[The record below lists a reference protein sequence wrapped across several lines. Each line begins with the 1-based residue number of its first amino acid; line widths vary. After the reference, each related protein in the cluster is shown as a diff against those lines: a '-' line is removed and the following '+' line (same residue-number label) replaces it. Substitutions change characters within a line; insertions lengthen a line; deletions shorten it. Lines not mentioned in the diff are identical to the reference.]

1 MIKAR
6 VFDKQSSGY
15 AEAELEFHE
24 ETLTLHTKE
33 KRHDYALAEI
43 SFSDRLGNMPRS
55 LYLPDGRVCETQ
67 QNDAIDVELK
77 QRKLLRTAGFIHHLE
92 SKSIYILPAIAVTV
106 LLVFAFLKYI
116 LPYSAEKIAY
126 AIPQDIA
133 SQIGTGTLKTL
144 DKLVLEPSAL
154 GPYKKKEITAAFNT
168 MADQLIDLPPLNL
181 QFRSAKSIGPNAFA
195 LPDGTIVMTDQ
206 LVILSTNNEE
216 LLSILAHEIG
226 HIKNRHAI
234 RMVLQ
239 NSAMLLV
246 LTTLTGDATSASSI
260 VSTLPTLLIESA
272 FSRDLES
279 EADDY
284 AMDVMKKAD
293 IPLHYFADIMQR
305 LSMGRAED
313 ETGEYFSSHPIT
325 RSRIAKFRE

>member
-6 VFDKQSSGY
+6 IFNTQSSAY
-15 AEAELEFHE
+15 VDAQLEFHQ
-24 ETLTLHTKE
+24 ETLVLHTKE
-33 KRHDYALAEI
+33 ETKEYPLVEI

-55 LYLPDGRVCETQ
+55 LYLPDGRVCESGE
-67 QNDAIDVELK
+67 NDAIDAQLK
-77 QRKLLRTAGFIHHLE
+77 ERKLLKKAALIHHLE
-92 SKSIYILPAIAVTV
+92 SRSVYILPAIAITV
-106 LLVFAFLKYI
+106 LVVFLFLKYI

-126 AIPQDIA
+126 AIPQSIA
-133 SQIGTGTLKTL
+133 SQIGTGTLKTMDRL
-144 DKLVLEPSAL
+144 ILEPSEL
-154 GPYKKKEITAAFNT
+154 DKQKKEEISTAFKK
-168 MADQLIDLPPLNL
+168 MALHLKDLPPLDL
-181 QFRSAKSIGPNAFA
+181 QFRSAKKIGPNAFA

-206 LVILSTNNEE
+206 LVMLSENNQE

-226 HIKNRHAI
+226 HVKNRHAI

-239 NSAMLLV
+239 DSAMLLV

-284 AMDVMKKAD
+284 AMEVMQKAE
-293 IPLHYFADIMQR
+293 IPLHCFADIMQR
-305 LSMGRAED
+305 LSMGRSED
-313 ETGEYFSSHPIT
+313 ETGEYFSSHPMT
-325 RSRIAKFRE
+325 SSRISKFTE

>member
-6 VFDKQSSGY
+6 LFDKQSSAY
-15 AEAELEFHE
+15 IDAELEFYE
-24 ETLTLHTKE
+24 ETLRLHTKE
-33 KRHDYALAEI
+33 ETHKYTLAEI

-55 LYLPDGRVCETQ
+55 LYFPDGSVCETLD
-67 QNDAIDVELK
+67 NDAIDSELK
-77 QRKLLRTAGFIHHLE
+77 KRKLLKAAGLIHHLE
-92 SKSIYILPAIAVTV
+92 SRSIYILPSIAVTV
-106 LLVFAFLKYI
+106 LLVFIFLKYA

-126 AIPQDIA
+126 AIPQNIA

-144 DKLVLEPSAL
+144 DKLVLEPSRL
-154 GPYKKKEITAAFNT
+154 GNAKKEEITAAFNT
-168 MADQLIDLPPLNL
+168 MAAQLKDLPPLSL

-206 LVILSTNNEE
+206 LVILSANNDEI
-216 LLSILAHEIG
+216 LSVLAHEIG

-284 AMDVMKKAD
+284 AMDVMRRAD
-293 IPLHYFADIMQR
+293 IPLYSFADIMQR

-313 ETGEYFSSHPIT
+313 ETGEYFSSHPMT
-325 RSRIAKFRE
+325 GSRIAKFKK

>member
-1 MIKAR
+1 MINAR
-6 VFDKQSSGY
+6 VFDKQSSAY
-15 AEAELEFHE
+15 TDAELEFHE
-24 ETLTLHTKE
+24 ESLSLHTKE
-33 KRHDYALAEI
+33 GTQEYALAEI

-55 LYLPDGRVCETQ
+55 LYLPDGKVCESQ
-67 QNDAIDVELK
+67 ENDAIDEELK
-77 QRKLLRTAGFIHHLE
+77 RRKLLKGAGLIHHLE
-92 SKSIYILPAIAVTV
+92 SSSVYILPAIAVTV
-106 LLVFAFLKYI
+106 LLVFIFLKYI

-126 AIPQDIA
+126 AIPQNIA

-144 DKLVLEPSAL
+144 DKLILEPSAL
-154 GPYKKKEITAAFNT
+154 DKGKKEEITAAFKT
-168 MADQLIDLPPLNL
+168 MALHIKDLPPLDL
-181 QFRSAKSIGPNAFA
+181 QFRSAKKIGPNAFA

-206 LVILSTNNEE
+206 LVMLSENNQE
-216 LLSILAHEIG
+216 LLSVLAHEIG

-239 NSAMLLV
+239 DSAMLLV

-284 AMDVMKKAD
+284 AMDVMRKTG
-293 IPLHYFADIMQR
+293 IPLRSFADIMQR
-305 LSMGRAED
+305 LSMGRSED

-325 RSRIAKFRE
+325 SSRIAKFKE

>member
-6 VFDKQSSGY
+6 IFDKQSSAY
-15 AEAELEFHE
+15 KDAELEFRE
-24 ETLTLHTKE
+24 ETLILHTNEGTKA
-33 KRHDYALAEI
+33 YALAEI

-55 LYLPDGRVCETQ
+55 LYLPDRRVCETQ
-67 QNDAIDVELK
+67 ENDAIDAQLK
-77 QRKLLRTAGFIHHLE
+77 RRKLLKAAGLIHHLE
-92 SKSIYILPAIAVTV
+92 SRSIYILPAIAVTV
-106 LLVFAFLKYI
+106 LVVFIFLKHI

-126 AIPQDIA
+126 AIPQSIA

-144 DKLVLEPSAL
+144 DRLVLEPSVL
-154 GPYKKKEITAAFNT
+154 DKQKKDEITTAFKT
-168 MADQLIDLPPLNL
+168 MALHIKDLPPLNL
-181 QFRSAKSIGPNAFA
+181 QFRSAKNIGPNAFA

-206 LVILSTNNEE
+206 LVMLSENNQE
-216 LLSILAHEIG
+216 LLSVLAHEIG

-239 NSAMLLV
+239 DSAMLLV
-246 LTTLTGDATSASSI
+246 LTTLTGDATSAASI

-284 AMDVMKKAD
+284 AMDVMKKAG
-293 IPLHYFADIMQR
+293 IPLHFFSDIMQR

-313 ETGEYFSSHPIT
+313 ETGEYFSSHPMT
-325 RSRIAKFRE
+325 SSRIAKFKE

>member
-6 VFDKQSSGY
+6 VFDKQSSAY
-15 AEAELEFHE
+15 LDAELEFHE
-24 ETLTLHTKE
+24 DTLSVHTKE
-33 KRHDYALAEI
+33 GTKVYALAEI

-55 LYLPDGRVCETQ
+55 LYLPNGKVCETQ
-67 QNDAIDVELK
+67 ENNAIDEQLRE
-77 QRKLLRTAGFIHHLE
+77 RKLLKTAGLIHHLE
-92 SKSIYILPAIAVTV
+92 SRSLYILPAIAVTV
-106 LLVFAFLKYI
+106 FVVFIFLKYI

-126 AIPQDIA
+126 AIPQNIA

-144 DKLVLEPSAL
+144 DKLVLAPSIL
-154 GPYKKKEITAAFNT
+154 GSEKKEEITAAFNT
-168 MADQLIDLPPLNL
+168 MALQLTELPPLDL

-206 LVILSTNNEE
+206 LVMLSENNEE
-216 LLSILAHEIG
+216 LLSVLAHEIG

-239 NSAMLLV
+239 DSAMLLV

-279 EADDY
+279 EADNY
-284 AMDVMKKAD
+284 AMDVMRKAD

-313 ETGEYFSSHPIT
+313 ETGEYFSSHPVT
-325 RSRIAKFRE
+325 RSRIAKFKQ

>member
-6 VFDKQSSGY
+6 VFDKQSSAY
-15 AEAELEFHE
+15 TDAELEFHE
-24 ETLTLHTKE
+24 ESLSLHTKE
-33 KRHDYALAEI
+33 ETKAYALSEI
-43 SFSDRLGNMPRS
+43 HFSDRLGNMPRS
-55 LYLPDGRVCETQ
+55 LYLPDGKVCESQ
-67 QNDAIDVELK
+67 ENDAIDSELK
-77 QRKLLRTAGFIHHLE
+77 KRKLLKTAGLIHHLE
-92 SKSIYILPAIAVTV
+92 STSVYILPAIAVTV
-106 LLVFAFLKYI
+106 LLVFVLLKYI

-126 AIPQDIA
+126 AVPQNIA

-144 DKLVLEPSAL
+144 DKLVLQPSVL
-154 GPYKKKEITAAFNT
+154 GSEKKKEITAAFNT
-168 MADQLIDLPPLNL
+168 MAKQLNNLPPLDL
-181 QFRSAKSIGPNAFA
+181 QFRSAKEIGPNAFA

-206 LVILSTNNEE
+206 LVILSANNDEI
-216 LLSILAHEIG
+216 LSVLAHEIG

-284 AMDVMKKAD
+284 AMDVMRKAD
-293 IPLHYFADIMQR
+293 IPLHSFADIMQR
-305 LSMGRAED
+305 LSMGRSED

-325 RSRIAKFRE
+325 SERIAKFKD

>member
-6 VFDKQSSGY
+6 LFDKQRSGY
-15 AEAELEFHE
+15 EEAELEFHE
-24 ETLTLHTKE
+24 QTLTLHTKVLT
-33 KRHDYALAEI
+33 RDYALSEVNV
-43 SFSDRLGNMPRS
+43 SDRLGNMPRS
-55 LYLPDGRVCETQ
+55 LYLPDGKVCESQ
-67 QNDAIDVELK
+67 DNDAIDSALK
-77 QRKLLRTAGFIHHLE
+77 QRKLLKTAGLIHHLE

-106 LLVFAFLKYI
+106 LLVFVFLKHI

-126 AIPQDIA
+126 AIPQNIA

-144 DKLVLEPSAL
+144 DKLLLKPSRL
-154 GPYKKKEITAAFNT
+154 GSEKKEAITAAFNT
-168 MADQLIDLPPLNL
+168 MAVQLKALPPLDL
-181 QFRSAKSIGPNAFA
+181 QFRSAKDIGPNAFA

-206 LVILSTNNEE
+206 LVMLSENNEE

-239 NSAMLLV
+239 KSAMLLV

-260 VSTLPTLLIESA
+260 VSTLPTLLIENA

>member
-6 VFDKQSSGY
+6 IFNKQSSAY
-15 AEAELEFHE
+15 EDAKLEFNE
-24 ETLTLHTKE
+24 ETLTLYTKE
-33 KRHDYALAEI
+33 GTKAYALAEI
-43 SFSDRLGNMPRS
+43 SVSDRLGNMPRS
-55 LYLPDGRVCETQ
+55 LYLPDGSVCESQ
-67 QNDAIDVELK
+67 ENDAIDAQLRKRRLLK
-77 QRKLLRTAGFIHHLE
+77 TAGLIHHLE
-92 SKSIYILPAIAVTV
+92 SKSIYILPSIAVTV
-106 LLVFAFLKYI
+106 LVVLIFLKYL

-126 AIPQDIA
+126 AIPQSIA

-144 DKLVLEPSAL
+144 DRLVLEPSL
-154 GPYKKKEITAAFNT
+154 LDKKKKEEITAAFKT
-168 MADQLIDLPPLNL
+168 MAVHIKDLPPLNL
-181 QFRSAKSIGPNAFA
+181 QFRSAKKIGPNAFA

-206 LVILSTNNEE
+206 LVMLSENNQE
-216 LLSILAHEIG
+216 LLSVLAHEIG

-239 NSAMLLV
+239 DSAMLLV
-246 LTTLTGDATSASSI
+246 LTTLTGDATSASTI

-284 AMDVMKKAD
+284 AMGVMKKAE

-305 LSMGRAED
+305 LSAGRAED
-313 ETGEYFSSHPIT
+313 DTGEYFSSHPMT
-325 RSRIAKFRE
+325 STRIAKFKE